1 MSGHGPPRRRHHEEE
16 HEEGHEGN
24 ERWLVTYADMVT
36 LLMVLFI
43 VMFAMSTVDEKKY
56 QQLREG
62 LAVGFG
68 REQSILSGES
78 PISNAKGAN
87 DPADASYQMLLAQVP
102 ESQREQVV
110 QIMKESDRLR
120 NERAYGD
127 ATAEVDRLLKVWKAV
142 DKALRKQ
149 GLREDVRATIDERG
163 LVVSLVSQHVVFQPD
178 MAELTARGRRVV
190 DTLAP
195 VLELLPEPIELDG
208 HTTQEKVKPRFY
220 PTDWELSLARA
231 AHVLRRLEEVHGV
244 PARRLRATGFGHTKP
259 LIDPSRADSQK
270 INKRVDILVLSQA
283 PAETRALMGEAYADL
298 RREAGLVDD
307 EDAPPPPGTDHST
320 GHSTDD
326 STDTDHPTAS
336 GRPGSTRQ
344 EELP

>member
-1 MSGHGPPRRRHHEEE
+1 MSGHGAPRRRHHEED
-16 HEEGHEGN
+16 HEEGHGGD

-56 QQLREG
+56 QQLKEG

-78 PISNAKGAN
+78 PISNSKGAN

-102 ESQREQVV
+102 ESQRDQVV

-127 ATAEVDRLLKVWKAV
+127 ATTEVDRLLKVWKEI

-149 GLREDVRATIDERG
+149 GLRDDVRATVDERG

-178 MAELTARGRRVV
+178 MAELTDRGRRVV

-195 VLELLPEPIELDG
+195 VLKVLPEPIELDG

-231 AHVLRRLEEVHGV
+231 AHVLRRLEEVHGL
-244 PARRLRATGFGHTKP
+244 PAPRLRATGFGHTKP
-259 LIDPSRADSQK
+259 LIAPALADSQK

-307 EDAPPPPGTDHST
+307 EDAPPPPASDTPT
-320 GHSTDD
+320 
-326 STDTDHPTAS
+326 TDTDHHPTAS